1 MNLFLQN
8 MLLIAFILFF
18 CLMSMYLLD
27 TIRNILQNFVLSKVP
42 KEYYMY
48 SILVALSTLFV
59 FFNWNSCVN
68 MQFFSSFNGYNIIFI
83 VWIVLLILSLFKIDF
98 NGISFAKKEEKVFD
112 EKYNN
117 AGSYVENSLSLI
129 NEKLLENKESDL
141 NDK

>member
-8 MLLIAFILFF
+8 MILISFILFF
-18 CLMSMYLLD
+18 CLISMYLFDVMRKNL
-27 TIRNILQNFVLSKVP
+27 IKFVSFKVP

-48 SILVALSTLFV
+48 SVLVVLSSLFV

-117 AGSYVENSLSLI
+117 AGSYMENSMSLI